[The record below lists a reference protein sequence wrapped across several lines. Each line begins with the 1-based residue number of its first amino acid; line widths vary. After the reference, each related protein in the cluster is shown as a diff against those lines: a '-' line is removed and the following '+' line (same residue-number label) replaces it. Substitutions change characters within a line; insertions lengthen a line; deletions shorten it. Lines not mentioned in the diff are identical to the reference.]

1 MTTRIISIPRELRH
15 LLDAIEIEREKLLI
29 IHLGEQYSNK
39 KALGTISSDFSKF
52 KKSIEKS
59 LKSKDVDRNDI
70 DKIISLIENN

>member
-52 KKSIEKS
+52 KK
-59 LKSKDVDRNDI
+59 V
-70 DKIISLIENN
+70 